1 MNNMRAT
8 SSISLS
14 GMQAAQTQLDVA
26 ASNIANA
33 QTPNYQRRN
42 VVQSS
47 SPGGGVTTTIAA
59 TGEPNSASAGSTD
72 ASLTTDIVTEL
83 QSKNAFLANL
93 AVFKTADKMAGT
105 LLDVQS

>member
-1 MNNMRAT
+1 MRAI

-14 GMQAAQTQLDVA
+14 GMQAAQTQLDVSA
-26 ASNIANA
+26 GNIANA
-33 QTPNYQRRN
+33 QTENYQRRD

-47 SPGGGVTTTIAA
+47 SPDGGVTTTIATA
-59 TGEPNSASAGSTD
+59 GAPNGGTKSSVD